1 MILLRYRQTENKG
14 TKAMT
19 INNLFN
25 EVIVLRTHT
34 TNDFIVKDTAIQ
46 IIKLYEFG
54 GLIRLIDALEQLYT
68 ESKLQSMANDMANY
82 YGIELLVD
90 TYETRMI
97 AITKAFKLL
106 QKLVSTPKYQSYY
119 KQWLNKH

>member
-46 IIKLYEFG
+46 IIKEFYDLG
-54 GLIRLIDALEQLYT
+54 QLIDSLEQLYT
-68 ESKLQSMANDMANY
+68 DSKLQSMANDMANY
-82 YGIELLVD
+82 YGFELLVD
-90 TYETRMI
+90 TYETRII

-106 QKLVSTPKYQSYY
+106 QKLVNQAKYQSYY

>member
-1 MILLRYRQTENKG
+1 MNTHDLL
-14 TKAMT
+14 
-19 INNLFN
+19 N
-25 EVIVLRTHT
+25 EVIALKTHT

-46 IIKLYEFG
+46 IIKEFYDLG
-54 GLIRLIDALEQLYT
+54 QLIDSLEQLYT
-68 ESKLQSMANDMANY
+68 ESRLQSMANDMANY
-82 YGIELLVD
+82 YEFELLVD

-106 QKLVSTPKYQSYY
+106 QKLVNQPKYQSYY